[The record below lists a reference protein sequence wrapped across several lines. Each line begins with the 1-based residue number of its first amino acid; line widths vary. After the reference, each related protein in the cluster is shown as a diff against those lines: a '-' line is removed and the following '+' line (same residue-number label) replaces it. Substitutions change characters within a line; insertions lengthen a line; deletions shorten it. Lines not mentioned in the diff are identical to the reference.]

1 MGLGSYNVLQN
12 SRSPARGEMEGKI
25 EYVVYC
31 DARQFVVLLPLLW
44 GQPGCQHAMAL
55 MAR

>member
-12 SRSPARGEMEGKI
+12 SWSPARGEMERKI

-44 GQPGCQHAMAL
+44 GQPGYQHAMAL
-55 MAR
+55 MA